1 MSRRLALLLAALF
14 LSGIAG
20 IVNQVAWQRGLKVF
34 LGGSEA
40 LSSMTVVLVFMLGLG
55 VGAGAFS
62 TRASNVGNP
71 LRALGLVE
79 LGLCAA
85 NILVGTLLSIDI
97 SESIY
102 AMQRAAVGAGIP
114 LRALYVA
121 GAVLILGAPCFLMG
135 VTIPLSSEACQR
147 QLGRERASLVNILLF
162 VNTTGA
168 VLGALA
174 SGFYLLP
181 RYGQTTAIGVAAAM
195 NAIAGLIALAISRG
209 TAFESGGVASALQK
223 SLRPTREDLLGFVM
237 GLLSLAYEMYL
248 FRAMSLGHEPLP
260 YTFASVLCGFL
271 AAWSLGV
278 FLAYEQRP
286 RQVAIALLASGLGV
300 AVMPLLADIDR
311 WSLRLSIPRAAAML
325 CVPVIGF
332 GIVYGGLVARNAR
345 RWGSDVGRFSA
356 WNTAG
361 SCAGILLGTLVGYAM
376 SPKALAWTIAAGLL
390 AAFLYEVTRVPRIV
404 RFAAAAA
411 AIAIA
416 LFLFRNP
423 PPPAGAIVD
432 TVYDRDGVVEIDHRG
447 NLVWDGLWHSHLV
460 SGRKHVGNANWI
472 LAVAPLLVH
481 RGPVRD
487 ALVIGVG
494 TGVTVGTLSKSGE
507 IERIDAYDINRGLE
521 TILRRYP
528 TQTMDLLRDPKVRL
542 LWQDGRSGLALR
554 DAKYDLITQQPLY
567 LRQAGSSILLSREY
581 FRLVQKRLRPGGVF
595 AIYSNA
601 FGNEA
606 QAHLVRET
614 AASVFRHCVTFD
626 GGYLIVASDSP
637 IAATEESFRARLAA
651 GDVLGNEMAEYDRG
665 ARESSRLFSRL
676 DRSATWT
683 GGGYV
688 ITDDHPLV
696 EYPRWTSALVRV
708 K

>member
-1 MSRRLALLLAALF
+1 MRRPTLPLLLSALF

-20 IVNQVAWQRGLKVF
+20 IVNQVAWQRGLKIF

-55 VGAGAFS
+55 VGAGVFA
-62 TRASNVGNP
+62 TRASSVRNP

-121 GAVLILGAPCFLMG
+121 GAILILGAPCFLMG
-135 VTIPLSSEACQR
+135 MTIPLSSEACQR
-147 QLGRERASLVNILLF
+147 QLGRERASLVNVLLF
-162 VNTTGA
+162 VNTAGA

-174 SGFYLLP
+174 SGFVLLP
-181 RYGQTTAIGVAAAM
+181 RFGQTAAIGVAASM
-195 NAIAGLIALAISRG
+195 NAIAGLIVLAISG
-209 TAFESGGVASALQK
+209 QK
-223 SLRPTREDLLGFVM
+223 ADGRWQIAEAKSSLRPIKEDILGFAM

-248 FRAMSLGHEPLP
+248 FRAMALGHEPLP

-271 AAWSLGV
+271 FAWSLGV

-286 RQVAIALLASGLGV
+286 RQVAIALVASALGV
-300 AVMPLLADIDR
+300 AVMPLLADVDR
-311 WSLRLSIPRAAAML
+311 WTLQLSITGGTAML
-325 CVPVIGF
+325 CLPVIGF
-332 GIVYGGLVARNAR
+332 GIVYGGLVARNAK
-345 RWGSDVGRFSA
+345 RWGSDVGRFGA

-361 SCAGILLGTLVGYAM
+361 SCAGILLGTLLGYAM
-376 SPKALAWTIAAGLL
+376 SPKGLAWTIAAGLFVVL
-390 AAFLYEVTRVPRIV
+390 LYEVARVPRIV
-404 RFAAAAA
+404 RVAAAAA
-411 AIAIA
+411 AIALA
-416 LFLFRNP
+416 VFLFRNP
-423 PPPAGAIVD
+423 PPAGGRIVD
-432 TVYDRDGVVEIDHRG
+432 AVYNRDGVVEIDRQG
-447 NLVWDGLWHSHLV
+447 NLVWDGLWHSHLLR
-460 SGRKHVGNANWI
+460 GRVHVGKANW
-472 LAVAPLLVH
+472 LMAVAPVLVH

-494 TGVTVGTLSKSGE
+494 SGITIGTLARSGD
-507 IERIDAYDINRGLE
+507 IQRIDAYDINRGLE

-528 TQTMDLLRDPKVRL
+528 RRTMEIARNPKVRL

-554 DAKYDLITQQPLY
+554 DAQYDLITQQPLY

-581 FRLVQKRLRPGGVF
+581 FRLAQKRLRPGGVF

-601 FGNEA
+601 FGNDA
-606 QAHLVRET
+606 QAQLVRET
-614 AASVFRHCVTFD
+614 AASVFRYCVAFD

-637 IAATEESFRARLAA
+637 IIATEESFRARLAM
-651 GDVLGNEMAEYDRG
+651 GDELGNEMREYDATG
-665 ARESSRLFSRL
+665 NLFGRVT
-676 DRSATWT
+676 RKIAWT

-688 ITDDHPLV
+688 ITDDHPLI
-696 EYPRWTSALVRV
+696 EYPRWTSALV
-708 K
+708 KLP

>member
-1 MSRRLALLLAALF
+1 LRRPTLPLLLAALF

-20 IVNQVAWQRGLKVF
+20 IVNQVAWQRGLKIF

-55 VGAGAFS
+55 VGAGVFS
-62 TRASNVGNP
+62 TRAANVRNP
-71 LRALGLVE
+71 LRALGFVE

-85 NILVGTLLSIDI
+85 NILVGTLLSIDL

-147 QLGRERASLVNILLF
+147 QLGRERASLVNVLLF

-181 RYGQTTAIGVAAAM
+181 RFGQTTAIGVAAAM
-195 NAIAGLIALAISRG
+195 NAVAGLIALAIARG
-209 TAFESGGVASALQK
+209 AVLESGGVASALHTA
-223 SLRPTREDLLGFVM
+223 LRPTREDLLGFVM

-248 FRAMSLGHEPLP
+248 FRAMALGHEPLP

-271 AAWSLGV
+271 LAWSLGV

-286 RQVAIALLASGLGV
+286 RQVAAALLASGLGV
-300 AVMPLLADIDR
+300 AVMPVLADFDR
-311 WSLRLSIPRAAAML
+311 WTARLSITGATAML
-325 CVPVIGF
+325 CLPVIGF
-332 GIVYGGLVARNAR
+332 GVVYGGLVARNAK
-345 RWGSDVGRFSA
+345 RWGSDVGRFGA

-376 SPKALAWTIAAGLL
+376 APKALAWTIAAGLVVT
-390 AAFLYEVTRVPRIV
+390 FLFEVTRVPRVV
-404 RFAAAAA
+404 RFVVAAA
-411 AIAIA
+411 AIVLAA
-416 LFLFRNP
+416 FLFRNP
-423 PPPAGAIVD
+423 PRAGGTIAD
-432 TVYDRDGVVEIDHRG
+432 AVYDRDGVVEIDGQG
-447 NLVWDGLWHSHLV
+447 NLVWDGLWHSHLLR
-460 SGRKHVGNANWI
+460 GKEHLGKANW
-472 LAVAPLLVH
+472 LMTVAPVLMH

-494 TGVTVGTLSKSGE
+494 SGITIGTLAKSGD
-507 IERIDAYDINRGLE
+507 IQRIDAYDINRGLE

-528 TQTMDLLRDPKVRL
+528 RRTMGVLRDPKVRL

-601 FGNEA
+601 FGNRE

-614 AASVFRHCVTFD
+614 AASVFPHCATFD
-626 GGYLIVASDSP
+626 GGYLIIASNSP
-637 IAATEESFRARLAA
+637 ITASEESFRARLAM
-651 GDVLGNEMAEYDRG
+651 GDALGNEMAEYERRG
-665 ARESSRLFSRL
+665 TKLFSRL
-676 DRSATWT
+676 DRGATWT
-683 GGGYV
+683 GGGYK
-688 ITDDHPLV
+688 ITDDHPLI
-696 EYPRWTSALVRV
+696 EYPRWTTALVRV